1 MGLPHLIYFHSHEFF
16 VLAQD
21 AGAAF
26 DSSVKLNIDNP
37 PRRDVATL
45 CLVIA
50 FFMDNPGT

>member
-1 MGLPHLIYFHSHEFF
+1 MGLPHLIYIHSHEFF

-37 PRRDVATL
+37 LRRDVATL
-45 CLVIA
+45 YLVIA